1 VPAKVGPHA
10 LNDASGR
17 YFGQSLSG
25 YGIMWNSDYLR
36 QRQIREPQEW
46 QDLAQP
52 AYAGHVVLSAPSRSG
67 TTHLMVESMLQGL
80 GWEQGWA
87 LLLQLA
93 GNAAEI
99 SPDSYAVPRGI
110 ARGSYGAGLVIDAF
124 GLAAKYSGMPVDFAY
139 ATMAPV
145 LPASI
150 GLVAGAH
157 NPDGPSASWP
167 SPCRRRGSSCCWT
180 PDQPPA
186 GAAGRGAAHACG
198 LPDPYLQAQ
207 RSRLQFD
214 VELSST
220 RYQLVSRLFD
230 LVVTEPLVELQAAT
244 RAIHAADRALRSRS
258 SRQGAALLASARK
271 VAYTPV
277 LPAMEASSRQWLAA
291 AGARL
296 MPSGSGCRPSGAR
309 RHATTGVRASSRSRP
324 WHRPWHRPRLP
335 LKPSR
340 GTDSARFVCNRAA
353 SSLHLNT
360 IVKSRKASMQHVEL
374 GRSGLKV
381 SPICLGTMTFGEQV
395 NEADAHRILSRALE
409 RGVYFWDTAEMYAVP
424 AREATYGA
432 TETILGNW
440 FKANPGQRD
449 KVVLASKVAGPRA
462 ACPGSAKARA

>member
-1 VPAKVGPHA
+1 MAQAGTVTVVTSLSQEMMRAYRLAFERQHPGIRLEIVAKSTAELLREVEQRPAGKRPDVVWASSIEAFVLLARKGLLQPAPELRNPQVPAKVGPHA

-157 NPDGPSASWP
+157 NPDGAKRFMAFTL
-167 SPCRRRGSSCCWT
+167 SPPGQQLLLDPRINRL
-180 PDQPPA
+180 PVLPAAVLHMPA
-186 GAAGRGAAHACG
+186 GY
-198 LPDPYLQAQ
+198 PDPYLQAQ

-291 AGARL
+291 AGA
-296 MPSGSGCRPSGAR
+296 P
-309 RHATTGVRASSRSRP
+309 
-324 WHRPWHRPRLP
+324 
-335 LKPSR
+335 
-340 GTDSARFVCNRAA
+340 
-353 SSLHLNT
+353 
-360 IVKSRKASMQHVEL
+360 
-374 GRSGLKV
+374 
-381 SPICLGTMTFGEQV
+381 
-395 NEADAHRILSRALE
+395 ADAQWERLQAIWSETARNNYRRARQL
-409 RGVYFWDTAEMYAVP
+409 AEQA
-424 AREATYGA
+424 
-432 TETILGNW
+432 
-440 FKANPGQRD
+440 
-449 KVVLASKVAGPRA
+449 LAQAQA
-462 ACPGSAKARA
+462 AP